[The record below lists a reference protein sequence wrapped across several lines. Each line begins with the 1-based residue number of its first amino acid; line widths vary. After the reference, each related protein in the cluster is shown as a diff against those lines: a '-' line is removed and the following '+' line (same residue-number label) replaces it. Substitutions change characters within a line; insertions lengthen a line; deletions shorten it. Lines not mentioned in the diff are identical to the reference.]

1 MLIAALVMAVI
12 GLIALVT
19 AVVTTSE
26 VFAWVCIGASVI
38 GVILLIIDALRERR
52 SDDASPADDGE
63 AEEKAGA
70 EDTYDADYPE
80 EQSAEEASDDEDG
93 AEAEEEQASD
103 SESSR

>member
-19 AVVTTSE
+19 AVVTSSE
-26 VFAWVCIGASVI
+26 VIAWVCIGASVI
-38 GVILLIIDALRERR
+38 GVILLIIDALRERKN
-52 SDDASPADDGE
+52 DDASPTDDDQS
-63 AEEKAGA
+63 EETAGA

-80 EQSAEEASDDEDG
+80 EQSAGQPSED
-93 AEAEEEQASD
+93 EAEEEQASD